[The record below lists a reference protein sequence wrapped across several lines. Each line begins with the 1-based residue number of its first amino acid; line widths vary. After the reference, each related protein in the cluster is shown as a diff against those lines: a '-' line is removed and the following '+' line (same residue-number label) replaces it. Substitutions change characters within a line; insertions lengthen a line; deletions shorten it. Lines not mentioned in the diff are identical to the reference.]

1 MAADAIIALTTEAS
15 AEQAEALARTLL
27 ERRLA
32 ACVALKTVDSL
43 YRWEGRLERSS
54 EVQLMIKSHASCA
67 SALEAAVREL
77 HSYSTPQWLLWPAEA
92 SSDYAAW
99 LSECCAIS

>member
-1 MAADAIIALTTEAS
+1 MAADVIIALTTEAS
-15 AEQAEALARTLL
+15 TEQAEALAMRLL

-32 ACVALKTVDSL
+32 ACVALKPVESL
-43 YRWEGRLERSS
+43 YRWDGRLERSR

-67 SALEAAVREL
+67 TALEQAVREL
-77 HSYSTPQWLLWPAEA
+77 HSYSTPQWLVWPAEA
-92 SSDYAAW
+92 SSDYSAW

>member
-15 AEQAEALARTLL
+15 GEQAKALAMTLL

-32 ACVALKTVDSL
+32 ACVALKTVESL
-43 YRWEGRLERSS
+43 YPWDGQLEQSS

-67 SALEAAVREL
+67 AALEEL
-77 HSYSTPQWLLWPAEA
+77 HSYTTPQWLLWPAEA
-92 SSDYAAW
+92 SGDYAAW
-99 LSECCAIS
+99 LRECCAIS

>member
-15 AEQAEALARTLL
+15 AEQAEALAMALL

-32 ACVALKTVDSL
+32 ACVALKTVESL
-43 YRWEGRLERSS
+43 YRWDGRLERSS
-54 EVQLMIKSHASCA
+54 EVQLMINCHSSCA
-67 SALEAAVREL
+67 SALEEAVLEL

>member
-1 MAADAIIALTTEAS
+1 MKIKNIKTWITDLGNTKPYTIAF
-15 AEQAEALARTLL
+15 
-27 ERRLA
+27 
-32 ACVALKTVDSL
+32 KTVDSL

-67 SALEAAVREL
+67 SALEEAVLEL

-99 LSECCAIS
+99 LSECCTIS

>member
-15 AEQAEALARTLL
+15 AEQAEALAMALL

-32 ACVALKTVDSL
+32 ACVALKTVESL
-43 YRWEGRLERSS
+43 YRWDGRVERSS

-67 SALEAAVREL
+67 SALEEAVLEL

-99 LSECCAIS
+99 LSECCTIS

>member
-1 MAADAIIALTTEAS
+1 MANTALVALTTES
-15 AEQAEALARTLL
+15 NLQLAEQLASTLV
-27 ERRLA
+27 ERQLA
-32 ACVALKTVDSL
+32 ACVALKPVASI
-43 YRWEGRLERSS
+43 YRWQGQIERSE
-54 EVQLMIKSHASCA
+54 EVQILIKSHPARA
-67 SALEAAVREL
+67 AALEQAVREL

>member
-15 AEQAEALARTLL
+15 AEQAEALAMALL
-27 ERRLA
+27 EGRLA
-32 ACVALKTVDSL
+32 ACVALKTVESL
-43 YRWEGRLERSS
+43 YRWDGRVERSS
-54 EVQLMIKSHASCA
+54 EVQLMIKSHASCS
-67 SALEAAVREL
+67 SALEEAVREL